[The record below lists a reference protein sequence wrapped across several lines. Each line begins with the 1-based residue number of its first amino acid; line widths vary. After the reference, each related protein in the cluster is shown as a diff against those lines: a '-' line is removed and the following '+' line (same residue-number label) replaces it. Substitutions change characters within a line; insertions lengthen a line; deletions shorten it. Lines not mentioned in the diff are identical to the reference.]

1 MFKNMNI
8 YVFAAAAA
16 AAINVFDVVSHQQR
30 FHKK

>member
-8 YVFAAAAA
+8 YVFAAAA